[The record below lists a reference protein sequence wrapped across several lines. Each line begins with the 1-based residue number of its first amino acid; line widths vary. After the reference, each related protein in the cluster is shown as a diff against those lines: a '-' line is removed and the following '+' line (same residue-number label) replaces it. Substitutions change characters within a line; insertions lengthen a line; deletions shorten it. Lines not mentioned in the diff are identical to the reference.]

1 MSGPP
6 KSKPLTDR
14 SLAAGDQEGFKTE
27 LEGSRRRANCTEE
40 GAPLG
45 IYAEKYSTPVLARV
59 SEEGAFR
66 GLESIDKETGESIRF
81 ELVEGRMVSYDRDS
95 RTARAERYALKA
107 AARRLLPKDHR
118 TTKCMHWRLLTVK
131 FRS

>member
-6 KSKPLTDR
+6 KSKPLDVL
-14 SLAAGDQEGFKTE
+14 SLAAVGQEGFQTE
-27 LEGSRRRANCTEE
+27 LEGSRRKANCTEE

-45 IYAEKYSTPVLARV
+45 IYAEKYSTPATARV
-59 SEEGAFR
+59 VEEGAFR

-95 RTARAERYALKA
+95 RTARGSVE
-107 AARRLLPKDHR
+107 
-118 TTKCMHWRLLTVK
+118 
-131 FRS
+131 S